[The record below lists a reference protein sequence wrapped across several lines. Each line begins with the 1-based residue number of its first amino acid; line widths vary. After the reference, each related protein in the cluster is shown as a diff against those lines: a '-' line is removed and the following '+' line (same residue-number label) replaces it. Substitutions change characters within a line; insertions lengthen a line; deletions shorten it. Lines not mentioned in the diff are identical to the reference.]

1 MNNSKNRLIKCLR
14 STENNN
20 KIPLNF
26 QLQKI
31 IKWLYVLISHS
42 ILYSVFIALFIVSI
56 VWMYNHHH
64 DWLVLLIVSI
74 CCIWILSV
82 IGAFVSIYI
91 IYLVRTLPIQQIYKT
106 SILNIT
112 KVLYVF
118 NILAIPTFLLLYKIN
133 KLKKEDPKNLEIKQ
147 LDTSVI
153 DNNS

>member
-56 VWMYNHHH
+56 VWMYNHH

>member
-1 MNNSKNRLIKCLR
+1 MNNSKNGLIKCLR